1 MFCAN
6 FFCLSSPGFAKTHS
20 KVYQPSPKQHS
31 VQIFNKCQQTPPH
44 QFGNERV
51 TEAEAS
57 SLQFT
62 IIYFQ
67 FIIAAFV
74 TKFTRTLTKVRER
87 RWISGVNTMSMSKT
101 QKVRNTFGIRMVG
114 RMRWDFQLLS
124 MPEIYQWVSSCDFRF
139 LQINIEYKEH
149 PVSQLCNTGAV

>member
-1 MFCAN
+1 M
-6 FFCLSSPGFAKTHS
+6 SFA
-20 KVYQPSPKQHS
+20 
-31 VQIFNKCQQTPPH
+31 QTVAIH
-44 QFGNERV
+44 ENSIYNIRGCK
-51 TEAEAS
+51 
-57 SLQFT
+57 SLCSFYTLIISMQRPVMSQKLVIHIADIQRT
-62 IIYFQ
+62 IYFQ

-74 TKFTRTLTKVRER
+74 TKFTRTLTKARER
-87 RWISGVNTMSMSKT
+87 RWIHGFNTMSMSKT
-101 QKVRNTFGIRMVG
+101 QKVRTTFGIRMVG